1 MTNRFSCHE
10 FKPADLCW
18 QALRRVR
25 TDMNNGYDADVIIIG
40 AGAGGAVVA
49 KELSEKGVK
58 VLVLDAGPWYGNK
71 QWPNP
76 NGEQGGESS
85 SSYDDLS
92 IELLKASF
100 TDLEDDMN
108 NRVYG
113 KLRWGPANTNQPPWE
128 RIGGQVWQN
137 AGIGGSTLHYY
148 ANCPRAF
155 PQAINNVWPISY
167 EELIPYYEKVEST
180 LPINPAPITAK
191 EAMFYYGAKKA
202 GWNYLEEKE
211 LTAPGYRNTPNA
223 IYPVNARL
231 NDPDFDI
238 QNNNLP
244 GCTLRGHC
252 VNGCHMG
259 PTVDTVAKRS
269 TMASYI
275 PRALRTGNAIVR
287 PNTFVIKV
295 LTEENET
302 EGIHAVGVR
311 TRDTWTGEINEFRAR
326 VVVMSGGSIETPRL
340 WLNSELPHN
349 PWVGKGLTNHWF
361 DGLTAIFDEKAIM
374 DAIGVSDI
382 KPYVGQNSAAR
393 FDYPGL
399 GVLITVG
406 YSPGLYA
413 STFYASGGE
422 GISRQP
428 VSRNLPW
435 DYEGSIVGEQLK
447 AFMKDYT
454 RSLSVYI
461 FTDDEVDQNNSITLD
476 PERRDENGFL
486 PVINYTPNEKDAVK
500 RDQLA
505 EIAANIFRAAG
516 AKMVLRSN
524 WSPNIFIH
532 IMSTMRI
539 GFVTDTNCEANQ
551 VKRLYI
557 ADNSVLY
564 NGIGGPNPTLTTQA
578 LATRT
583 AEKIILKYFS

>member
-1 MTNRFSCHE
+1 M
-10 FKPADLCW
+10 A
-18 QALRRVR
+18 
-25 TDMNNGYDADVIIIG
+25 
-40 AGAGGAVVA
+40 AGG
-49 KELSEKGVK
+49 
-58 VLVLDAGPWYGNK
+58 
-71 QWPNP
+71 
-76 NGEQGGESS
+76 
-85 SSYDDLS
+85 
-92 IELLKASF
+92 
-100 TDLEDDMN
+100 
-108 NRVYG
+108 
-113 KLRWGPANTNQPPWE
+113 
-128 RIGGQVWQN
+128 
-137 AGIGGSTLHYY
+137 
-148 ANCPRAF
+148 
-155 PQAINNVWPISY
+155 
-167 EELIPYYEKVEST
+167 
-180 LPINPAPITAK
+180 
-191 EAMFYYGAKKA
+191 
-202 GWNYLEEKE
+202 
-211 LTAPGYRNTPNA
+211 
-223 IYPVNARL
+223 
-231 NDPDFDI
+231 
-238 QNNNLP
+238 
-244 GCTLRGHC
+244 
-252 VNGCHMG
+252 
-259 PTVDTVAKRS
+259 
-269 TMASYI
+269 
-275 PRALRTGNAIVR
+275 
-287 PNTFVIKV
+287 
-295 LTEENET
+295 
-302 EGIHAVGVR
+302 
-311 TRDTWTGEINEFRAR
+311 
-326 VVVMSGGSIETPRL
+326 IETPRL
-340 WLNSELPHN
+340 WLNSELPQN

-361 DGLTAIFDEKAIM
+361 DSITAIYDEKAIM

-413 STFYASGGE
+413 STFYGSGGE

-454 RSLSVYI
+454 RSLSVYL

-486 PVINYTPNEKDAVK
+486 PVISYTPNEKDAVK

-524 WSPNIFIH
+524 WMPNIFIH
-532 IMSTMRI
+532 IMSTMRM